1 MAVYGHTVDHGWWW
15 SKGSLE
21 SSLAA
26 TLVGKTSPRAGEK
39 RDKTMGNLSKGGN
52 WRLIGGMRPTSKG
65 EWNMALVLGVRR
77 LGAQISG
84 ARRGEMLWVK
94 WPWLRAPFIASGR
107 WGEGSEE
114 VTDRRQWKFNTGNFR
129 E

>member
-1 MAVYGHTVDHGWWW
+1 MAVYGQTVDHGRRW

-26 TLVGKTSPRAGEK
+26 TLVGKTSPWAGEK
-39 RDKTMGNLSKGGN
+39 RDKAMGNLSKGGN
-52 WRLIGGMRPTSKG
+52 WRLIGGMRPASEG
-65 EWNMALVLGVRR
+65 EWNTALVLGVRR

-84 ARRGEMLWVK
+84 ARRGKTLWVK

-107 WGEGSEE
+107 WVGGGDRSAAME
-114 VTDRRQWKFNTGNFR
+114 V
-129 E
+129 